1 MNFIRR
7 MAKSNSRLPDASYM
21 DTESTDCGASDATTY
36 TRRAYHG
43 NTSLKYSFCT
53 DFQYSSLTTLPTS
66 LISTKLARGIPLI

>member
-21 DTESTDCGASDATTY
+21 DTESSDCGASDATTY
-36 TRRAYHG
+36 TRRAHHG
-43 NTSLKYSFCT
+43 KTCDKIFILYFPI
-53 DFQYSSLTTLPTS
+53 SSLTTLPTS